1 MDNKNV
7 VIIVTI
13 ALLIAVIGFM
23 AYDKTRSAEIVI
35 PPDGA
40 GTQLP
45 KPPTPSD
52 DALITEPPAADLD
65 LAKSVFAW
73 GEAGEE
79 ITGTIVFIDTENGVI
94 YFTESESGDLYY
106 TLIVSG
112 LSDAFLDGRPA
123 TLDEYYIGM
132 PLTVRWIEEEAE
144 ATE

>member
-13 ALLIAVIGFM
+13 ALLITVIGYI
-23 AYDKTRSAEIVI
+23 AYDKTRTAEVVI
-35 PPDGA
+35 TPEGA
-40 GTQLP
+40 GAQLP
-45 KPPTPSD
+45 KPPEPAAAD
-52 DALITEPPAADLD
+52 LITEPPAADLD
-65 LAKSVFAW
+65 LAKSIFAW

-132 PLTVRWIEEEAE
+132 PLTVRWIEEEPE